1 MDETKLTA
9 ALPNLDVQ
17 IVHREYPDER
27 AEVISITFKATPDF
41 ESVAR
46 SFAPLLGNGAF
57 ANPMF
62 ANPMFANPMMALW
75 AAPVQAWASMV
86 QQAWAPW
93 LSAMGAMPRIE
104 KK

>member
-46 SFAPLLGNGAF
+46 SFAPLLGNGML

-62 ANPMFANPMMALW
+62 ANPMLALW
-75 AAPVQAWASMV
+75 AAPVQAWTSMV

-93 LSAMGAMPRIE
+93 LSAMGAVPRIE

>member
-46 SFAPLLGNGAF
+46 NFAPLLGNGVF
-57 ANPMF
+57 ANPIF
-62 ANPMFANPMMALW
+62 GNPMMALW
-75 AAPVQAWASMV
+75 AAPVQAWTSMV

-93 LSAMGAMPRIE
+93 LSAMGAMGAMPRIE

>member
-17 IVHREYPDER
+17 IVHREYPEER
-27 AEVISITFKATPDF
+27 AEVISITFRATPDF

-46 SFAPLLGNGAF
+46 GFAPMLGGAF

-62 ANPMFANPMMALW
+62 TNPMLALW
-75 AAPVQAWASMV
+75 VAPVQAWTTMV
-86 QQAWAPW
+86 RQAWAPW
-93 LSAMGAMPRIE
+93 LSAMGATPRIE
-104 KK
+104 RK

>member
-17 IVHREYPDER
+17 IVHREYPDEH

-46 SFAPLLGNGAF
+46 SFAPFLGNAAF
-57 ANPMF
+57 ANPML
-62 ANPMFANPMMALW
+62 ALW
-75 AAPVQAWASMV
+75 AAPVQAWSNIV
-86 QQAWAPW
+86 RQAWAPW
-93 LSAMGAMPRIE
+93 LSAMGAVPRIE
-104 KK
+104 RK

>member
-17 IVHREYPDER
+17 ILHREYPEER

-41 ESVAR
+41 DSVAR
-46 SFAPLLGNGAF
+46 SFAPLLGSGGF
-57 ANPMF
+57 ANPML
-62 ANPMFANPMMALW
+62 ALW
-75 AAPVQAWASMV
+75 AAPVQAWTAMV

-93 LSAMGAMPRIE
+93 LSAMGALPRIE
-104 KK
+104 RK